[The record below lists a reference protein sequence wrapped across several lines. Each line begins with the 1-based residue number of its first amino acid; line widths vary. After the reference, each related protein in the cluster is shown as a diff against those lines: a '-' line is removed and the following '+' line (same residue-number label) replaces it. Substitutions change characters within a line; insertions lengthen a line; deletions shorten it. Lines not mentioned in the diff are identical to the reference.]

1 MPVLFVSLPVER
13 GRRRG
18 SSGQHNGV
26 ATLHKQPAACT
37 HPGMSRNR
45 TEARPRRQLRRGTTF
60 SRIAR
65 LAAIA
70 LAVAIALPFLLV
82 PVYAVVNPPV
92 SALMLWRLFEGRG
105 IAHRWVDLDDI
116 APVLPATVIMTEDG
130 RFCEHHGVDW
140 QALQQVVEEAS
151 DSGEPRGA
159 STIPMQTVKNLF
171 LWPQRS
177 YVRKLLEVPLAYW
190 LDLVWSKRRIIEV
203 YLNMV
208 ELGPGI
214 YGAQAAAQHH
224 FGKDASQ
231 LTAREAGLLAAV
243 LPNPIVR
250 SAGRPGPLT
259 RRLASRAE
267 QRGRIA
273 GVYIDCIR

>member
-1 MPVLFVSLPVER
+1 MSRNTTAIGPR
-13 GRRRG
+13 RQRRRG
-18 SSGQHNGV
+18 T
-26 ATLHKQPAACT
+26 A
-37 HPGMSRNR
+37 
-45 TEARPRRQLRRGTTF
+45 F
-60 SRIAR
+60 SRIVR

-70 LAVAIALPFLLV
+70 VAVPIALPFLLV

-92 SALMLWRLFEGRG
+92 SALMLWRLLDGRG
-105 IAHRWVDLDDI
+105 IAHQWVDLEDI

-130 RFCEHHGVDW
+130 RFCEHRGVDW
-140 QALQQVVEEAS
+140 QAVQQVVEEAG

-177 YVRKLLEVPLAYW
+177 YVRKFLEIPLAYW

-214 YGAQAAAQHH
+214 YGAQAAARHY
-224 FGKDASQ
+224 FGRDAKD
-231 LTAREAGLLAAV
+231 LTAREAGLFAAV

-259 RRLASRAE
+259 RRLAKRAE

-273 GVYIDCIR
+273 RDYIQCIR